1 MGLTFFRSGAM
12 VLTVLSALVGC
23 ASASPTTR
31 APEALYLAVEVQ
43 QGGQTVATPKVLGF
57 EGKRV
62 VVERKSPTSATPDYR
77 LTLTPREEGQG
88 YNVVLD
94 LDLPSGHRFGKVGLL
109 HGEEQR
115 VSLDADTELKV
126 MLMRVDSPEF
136 RALIQRAPGRV
147 KGSI

>member
-1 MGLTFFRSGAM
+1 MAQRFFQSGAV
-12 VLTVLSALVGC
+12 VLAGLVALVGC
-23 ASASPTTR
+23 ASASPSTR

-43 QGGQTVATPKVLGF
+43 QDGRTVATPKVLGF

-62 VVERKSPTSATPDYR
+62 VVERKSPSSAAPDYR
-77 LTLTPREEGQG
+77 LILTPQEEGQG
-88 YNVVLD
+88 YKVLLD

-109 HGEEQR
+109 HGEEQK
-115 VSLDADTELKV
+115 VSLDANTELKV

-136 RALIQRAPGRV
+136 RALIQRPAPA

>member
-1 MGLTFFRSGAM
+1 MAQRFFRGGAV
-12 VLTVLSALVGC
+12 VLAALLVLVGC
-23 ASASPTTR
+23 ASAAPTTR

-43 QGGQTVATPKVLGF
+43 QDGQTVATPKVLGF

-62 VVERKSPTSATPDYR
+62 VVERKSATAATPDYR
-77 LTLTPREEGQG
+77 LILTPQGAGQG
-88 YNVVLD
+88 YSVLLD

-109 HGEEQR
+109 HGEEQK
-115 VSLDADTELKV
+115 VALDANTELKV

-136 RALIQRAPGRV
+136 RALIQRAPARV